1 MTLRQRWTLAAAVL
15 GSGVVF
21 LDSTI
26 VTVALPA
33 LGDDLSSSRFGV
45 LESQSYVYNGY
56 LLALAAVLILAG
68 ALADFHGRKK
78 AFVAGLAGFGI
89 TSVACGLAF
98 SMDSLILFRILQG
111 VAGAFIV
118 PGSLAIITASFDEDG
133 QGRAFGIWAGSTAV
147 ATIVGPFLGG
157 VLVDALSW
165 RAAFF
170 VNIPILAV
178 ALWAVVGHV
187 EESRDPAAS
196 GRFDWVGAAVIAIA
210 IGGLGFGGI
219 RGQESQWQDP
229 AAFIGLGLGVAGV
242 IVAPVWMTKAANPLV
257 PPSLFRSRN
266 FTVVNIATVLIYGAL
281 YTVFYFVP
289 VYLQGVLGY
298 NAAAAGVV
306 FASAMVFIA
315 VFSPWFGKLASR
327 YGPRR
332 FLAGGSALM
341 GVALL
346 WYLRIDVASEAWVAE
361 LGSPSS
367 LVPPDDTLADV
378 FPAMIVF
385 GVGAMMMVAPLT
397 AALMSSVPKQ
407 HSGVAS
413 AVNNALSRVGPQLAS
428 AVIFIVASS
437 IFFST
442 LGDLAP
448 DLDTSADAVREQFSP
463 LNAPDEGTPP
473 DHVAA
478 SAEASTDAFS
488 FAMLVAALLLFAG
501 AAVSG
506 LGLVRVEEPE
516 IGGASARVAAPAT
529 NCPPLDVDCLP
540 EGAGTAAT

>member
-1 MTLRQRWTLAAAVL
+1 MMTVKQRWTLAAAIL

-26 VTVALPA
+26 VTVALPD

-56 LLALAAVLILAG
+56 LLALAALLILGG

-78 AFVAGLAGFGI
+78 AFVGGLAGFGV

-111 VAGAFIV
+111 AAGAFIV
-118 PGSLAIITASFDEDG
+118 PGSLAIITAAFGEEG

-157 VLVDALSW
+157 VLVDTLSW

-170 VNIPILAV
+170 VNVPILVV
-178 ALWAVVGHV
+178 ALWAMIGHV
-187 EESRDPAAS
+187 DESRDPAAS
-196 GRFDWVGAAVIAIA
+196 GRFDWAGAAIIAVA

-229 AAFIGLGLGVAGV
+229 AAFIGLAMGAAGV
-242 IVAPVWMTKAANPLV
+242 VTAPLWMTRVANPLV

-315 VFSPWFGKLASR
+315 VFSPWFGKLAAR
-327 YGPRR
+327 YGPKR
-332 FLAGGSALM
+332 FMSAGSALM
-341 GVALL
+341 GIALL
-346 WYLRIDVASEAWVAE
+346 WYLRIDVGSEAWVAE
-361 LGSPSS
+361 LGSPAT
-367 LVPPDDTLADV
+367 LVPPVDTVVDV

-397 AALMSSVPKQ
+397 AALMASIPKQ
-407 HSGVAS
+407 NSGVAS

-442 LGDLAP
+442 LADLAP

-463 LNAPDEGTPP
+463 LNAPEDGTPA
-473 DHVAA
+473 DQVAA
-478 SAEASTDAFS
+478 AEEASTDAFG
-488 FAMLVAALLLFAG
+488 FAMLVAALLLFGG

-506 LGLVRVEEPE
+506 LGLTSAAAPPDAVA
-516 IGGASARVAAPAT
+516 ASTRVATPAT

-540 EGAGTAAT
+540 DEVAAA